1 MRIANVTVVGGE
13 PMLRKDVIGVFS
25 EELKN
30 RISVVTNGM
39 FPLMSINGFYFVS
52 IEGPKRPTIA
62 SAART
67 PM

>member
-1 MRIANVTVVGGE
+1 
-13 PMLRKDVIGVFS
+13 MLRKDVIGVFS